1 MTPFL
6 HFVVEAKKLHGTHG
20 KLPFSPKL
28 KEEWDQAVTKK
39 EVSVDFE
46 ELRKYMC
53 NRLLQMTPSS
63 SSTSVTTPPSTATS
77 SKPAKLKTPPKC
89 PACDDKHGLLRCPV
103 FAGFN
108 VDRRNILVREKRL
121 CINCFSDSH
130 GFKACPTKFNYKTCD
145 KKHHTL
151 LHKEK
156 TFEEASMSGLTTA
169 PSVPDPADSQRRHTL
184 SFLNTIVVKLSA
196 NGRIAQA
203 RAILDSGSGVS
214 MISESLA
221 STLKLQRFSEPMEIH
236 GLLGQEHS
244 KFSVVTELHFNTQ
257 DFTSKPIT
265 FTVESKLKA
274 VQPPTN
280 LQNIL
285 TLPQIKTLTL
295 SDLQL
300 G

>member
-1 MTPFL
+1 MHQQVFNSYDAL
-6 HFVVEAKKLHGTHG
+6 
-20 KLPFSPKL
+20 LPNLKDSLVAYLTYRTTMSFSPKL

-130 GFKACPTKFNYKTCD
+130 GFKACPSKFTCKTCD
-145 KKHHTL
+145 
-151 LHKEK
+151 
-156 TFEEASMSGLTTA
+156 
-169 PSVPDPADSQRRHTL
+169 
-184 SFLNTIVVKLSA
+184 
-196 NGRIAQA
+196 
-203 RAILDSGSGVS
+203 
-214 MISESLA
+214 
-221 STLKLQRFSEPMEIH
+221 
-236 GLLGQEHS
+236 
-244 KFSVVTELHFNTQ
+244 
-257 DFTSKPIT
+257 
-265 FTVESKLKA
+265 
-274 VQPPTN
+274 
-280 LQNIL
+280 
-285 TLPQIKTLTL
+285 
-295 SDLQL
+295 
-300 G
+300 